1 MVSTCRKASVLN
13 EPLIQQKALFLTAH
27 QTIRR
32 LKAFRSRVGYTE
44 QLIYALKAMQ
54 TYKKKHTHTRCENYN
69 LRKWRIEPR
78 SNQFDLARFRQQT
91 IYAARTA
98 APFCLRIFMNAFW
111 APWKTH
117 TLTNTMDCFFL
128 LHKLRIFKRFG
139 FSVGP
144 DSCCLFVDTQRV
156 RESHCC
162 WAISELF
169 FNLLW
174 FAHFLPAAYML
185 SRCVE
190 LPRKLIN
197 HFFCWCRPCTMH
209 AEDIRWHRMWCHAA
223 ASSKRQPK
231 YGTHFN
237 YININCKYA

>member
-1 MVSTCRKASVLN
+1 MWELQFTQMAHWTAKQSIRLGSFPPANDLRGSHSSSLLPSNIYERFVSTMKN
-13 EPLIQQKALFLTAH
+13 TH
-27 QTIRR
+27 T
-32 LKAFRSRVGYTE
+32 
-44 QLIYALKAMQ
+44 
-54 TYKKKHTHTRCENYN
+54 KKHDG
-69 LRKWRIEPR
+69 L
-78 SNQFDLARFRQQT
+78 
-91 IYAARTA
+91 
-98 APFCLRIFMNAFW
+98 
-111 APWKTH
+111 
-117 TLTNTMDCFFL
+117 FFI

-174 FAHFLPAAYML
+174 VAIFLPAAYML

-197 HFFCWCRPCTMH
+197 HFLLLMQTMH
-209 AEDIRWHRMWCHAA
+209 DARRRYSMAPNVMSCCGLFKTAAKIWH
-223 ASSKRQPK
+223 
-231 YGTHFN
+231 TF
-237 YININCKYA
+237 